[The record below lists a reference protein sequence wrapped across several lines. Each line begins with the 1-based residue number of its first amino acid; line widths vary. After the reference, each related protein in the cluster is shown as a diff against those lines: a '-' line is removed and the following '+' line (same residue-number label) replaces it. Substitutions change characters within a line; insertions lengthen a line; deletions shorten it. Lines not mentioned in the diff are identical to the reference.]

1 MKTVRLHLLIS
12 AMALLN
18 VMNVFADEFF
28 PTGTTWTEAWINHEV
43 KIEDANVVTYE
54 IGTDTL
60 VGNTTYKRILIDGK
74 EQGQWLREDDGEI
87 WLLRDDFPQEIM
99 LYHFDWFSYEDY
111 PWWKTDDTTYRQY
124 IQNGELKEDTIH
136 YDKGFTGAMRDGKD
150 RPRISFHQSFLK
162 VDIIRGIGQTTEL
175 YKNCCILGSVMPEI
189 VLPGTLQCR
198 LLTFSRNGKLVYDF
212 EEQFDASSFFT
223 RDVPT
228 AGLDVYFFTG
238 WHRMFQ
244 YDYQCIDSLVGNNIH
259 ISAHYN
265 KQPDDTTHK
274 RAALINMGSFE
285 AGEYKVVLT
294 AVDNSSQLP
303 DIVHEYPFTVKE
315 STVDVPR
322 GLIHTSVAN
331 EKEKS
336 VEEAFEEGF
345 IPDRVTPVIDA
356 TLEGDSLHIT
366 GWLRFQ
372 ICDHWCYYE
381 IHGDSIYLETVERNN
396 PGVTG
401 GWPLYSIDFK
411 IGPFTG
417 DHCTIQVAH
426 VLRRGANGATHYQ
439 STHVFDFTSIRQP
452 KEDNTISNTIFDLTG
467 RPADGT
473 KKGIY
478 ILGGKKVLV
487 K

>member
-1 MKTVRLHLLIS
+1 MNTTRSAFFIS
-12 AMALLN
+12 ALVLLN
-18 VMNVFADEFF
+18 VMNVFADDYF
-28 PTGTTWTEAWINHEV
+28 PTGTTWTEAWINYEE

-60 VGNTTYKRILIDGK
+60 ISNTTYKRILIDGK
-74 EQGQWLREDDGEI
+74 EQGQWLREDDGKV

-99 LYHFDWFSYEDY
+99 LYHFDWYSYEDY
-111 PWWKTDDTTYRQY
+111 PWWKSDDTTYRQY
-124 IQNGELKEDTIH
+124 IQNGELKEDTIQ
-136 YDKGFTGAMRDGKD
+136 YDKGFTGEMIDGKD
-150 RPRISFHQSFLK
+150 RPCISFRQSFLK

-175 YKNCCILGSVMPEI
+175 NKNCCILGSVMPEI
-189 VLPGTLQCR
+189 PLPGTLQCR
-198 LLTFSRNGKLVYDF
+198 LLTFSRNGTLVYDF
-212 EEQFDASSFFT
+212 KEQFDASSFFT

-244 YDYQCIDSLVGNNIH
+244 YDYQRIDSLVGNNIH

-265 KQPDDTTHK
+265 KQPDDNTMHK
-274 RAALINMGSFE
+274 RDALINMGSFE
-285 AGEYKVVLT
+285 AGEYKVFLT
-294 AVDNSSQLP
+294 AVDDSWQLP

-315 STVDVPR
+315 SPVDVPR
-322 GLIHTSVAN
+322 GLIHTSVAD
-331 EKEKS
+331 EKEKN

-345 IPDRVTPVIDA
+345 IPDRVTPVVDA

-381 IHGDSIYLETVERNN
+381 IHGDSVYLETVERNRF
-396 PGVTG
+396 VTG
-401 GWPLYSIDFK
+401 GYPLYSIDFK

-426 VLRRGANGATHYQ
+426 LYLSRMGGDTHYR
-439 STHVFDFTSIRQP
+439 STHTFDFTPIRLP
-452 KEDNTISNTIFDLTG
+452 KEDVLSSTIFDLTG
-467 RPADGT
+467 RPANGT
-473 KKGIY
+473 QKGI
-478 ILGGKKVLV
+478 LVRNGKKVLV
-487 K
+487 R